1 MKKILSFGL
10 LVVSTLAFAAP
21 PDEILVFGAAS
32 LTESLQELG
41 KQFEASAGTKV
52 AFSFA
57 SSSDLAR
64 QIEAGAPADVF
75 FSADTAKMDA
85 LEKAGLVRAGDRR
98 EFLSN
103 VLVVVV
109 PSDSAAKIASAK
121 DLAALPKLAL
131 ADPSAVP
138 AGIYARKWLTQE
150 GVWDSIE
157 RKVVPT
163 LDVRA
168 ALAAVAGGDIPAG
181 IVYRTDAAVSKE
193 VRIAYT
199 VTNGPAI
206 TYSLAP
212 VAASKHAGGG
222 REVRPLPRLARR
234 PRRLRAPGI
243 PDRRDPLISDDV
255 SILLLTVRVA
265 VIATLLILPLGVAAA
280 WALSRRGGPLRT
292 LAETL
297 LSLPLVL
304 PPTAVGILLL
314 DALRR
319 RSALGGLL
327 ARFDI
332 EVLFTTKAVVLAT
345 AVMAFPLLVRP
356 ARAAFEEVD
365 RRLPGIARSLGCG
378 PFEAFRRVTLPLA
391 GRGILTGTLLAF
403 SRALGEFGATIIV
416 AGNIPGRTQTMAL
429 AIFQRHQIGQDADAM
444 RLVWVTVVIAF
455 AAVLASELLGRRRRE
470 EASR

>member
-10 LVVSTLAFAAP
+10 LLVSTLAFAAP

-41 KQFEASAGTKV
+41 KQFEASAGTRV

-150 GVWDSIE
+150 GVWDAIE
-157 RKVVPT
+157 KRMVPT

-212 VAASKHAGGG
+212 VAASNHP
-222 REVRPLPRLARR
+222 E
-234 PRRLRAPGI
+234 
-243 PDRRDPLISDDV
+243 
-255 SILLLTVRVA
+255 
-265 VIATLLILPLGVAAA
+265 AAA
-280 WALSRRGGPLRT
+280 KF
-292 LAETL
+292 
-297 LSLPLVL
+297 VHF
-304 PPTAVGILLL
+304 L
-314 DALRR
+314 D
-319 RSALGGLL
+319 S
-327 ARFDI
+327 
-332 EVLFTTKAVVLAT
+332 
-345 AVMAFPLLVRP
+345 P
-356 ARAAFEEVD
+356 AGRAAFE
-365 RRLPGIARSLGCG
+365 RRGFLI
-378 PFEAFRRVTLPLA
+378 
-391 GRGILTGTLLAF
+391 
-403 SRALGEFGATIIV
+403 RAT
-416 AGNIPGRTQTMAL
+416 
-429 AIFQRHQIGQDADAM
+429 H
-444 RLVWVTVVIAF
+444 
-455 AAVLASELLGRRRRE
+455 
-470 EASR
+470 

>member
-1 MKKILSFGL
+1 MKKTLSFGL
-10 LVVSTLAFAAP
+10 LLVSTLAFAAP

-121 DLAALPKLAL
+121 DLATLPKLAL

-150 GVWDSIE
+150 GVWDAIE
-157 RKVVPT
+157 KRIVPT

-212 VAASKHAGGG
+212 VAASKHP
-222 REVRPLPRLARR
+222 E
-234 PRRLRAPGI
+234 
-243 PDRRDPLISDDV
+243 
-255 SILLLTVRVA
+255 
-265 VIATLLILPLGVAAA
+265 AAA
-280 WALSRRGGPLRT
+280 KF
-292 LAETL
+292 
-297 LSLPLVL
+297 VHF
-304 PPTAVGILLL
+304 L
-314 DALRR
+314 D
-319 RSALGGLL
+319 S
-327 ARFDI
+327 
-332 EVLFTTKAVVLAT
+332 
-345 AVMAFPLLVRP
+345 P
-356 ARAAFEEVD
+356 AGRAAFE
-365 RRLPGIARSLGCG
+365 RRGFLI
-378 PFEAFRRVTLPLA
+378 
-391 GRGILTGTLLAF
+391 
-403 SRALGEFGATIIV
+403 RAT
-416 AGNIPGRTQTMAL
+416 
-429 AIFQRHQIGQDADAM
+429 H
-444 RLVWVTVVIAF
+444 
-455 AAVLASELLGRRRRE
+455 
-470 EASR
+470 